1 MHREIVR
8 KSNRGKKPERCRFSY
23 PDSSR
28 FSQKGSLAREGGRAE
43 EEVEDEEEEET
54 DREEKHREIGHF
66 RHSEVSVVAASL
78 LFWVKLGGIESEWK

>member
-43 EEVEDEEEEET
+43 EEVEDEEEEVT
-54 DREEKHREIGHF
+54 R
-66 RHSEVSVVAASL
+66 
-78 LFWVKLGGIESEWK
+78 